1 MTIVGGRL
9 PEPTPEEREL
19 AIKAFT
25 DKCGGMEGLQ
35 QLFEQQQAQKA
46 LKHLGT
52 PLRKKQKTARLKA
65 LKLGRSQ
72 CKARTR
78 TGARC
83 ARPTL
88 PDGTECSQHRGVV
101 RWINKKGRWNCPR

>member
-9 PEPTPEEREL
+9 PEPTPEERER

-35 QLFEQQQAQKA
+35 RLLEQHQARKAQKRLA
-46 LKHLGT
+46 VSVG
-52 PLRKKQKTARLKA
+52 KKQKAARLKA
-65 LKLGRSQ
+65 FKLGRSQ
-72 CKARTR
+72 CKAKTR

-83 ARPTL
+83 TRPAL
-88 PDGTECSQHRGVV
+88 PDGTKCSQHRGCGAL
-101 RWINKKGRWNCPR
+101 INKKPRWNYPR